1 MLLIRLVFMKI
12 PKPLLDDISSGKC
25 LPFIGAGFSLNAKLP
40 EGEVMPDWSGLTKIL
55 ISEIGSVK
63 PKTGPDVA
71 SSYEHKFGR
80 VQLIEKI
87 RHILHSDSVVPGKA
101 HLSFVQLPFDTIYT
115 TNFDLLIEDACV
127 SKGKPYR
134 SLVGELQLPF
144 HGGPLTTN
152 IVKMHGD
159 LRHEEHIVINRE
171 DYDGFLEKYPVI
183 STHLSSMLITH
194 TALFIGY
201 SLTDPDFTH
210 IRKVVQSRLGRFQRM
225 SYVIQ
230 FNQST
235 AQSKKML
242 DEHLHVI
249 NFKIDKN
256 DSIDEILANFF
267 DNIQEELDAVEGKK
281 IRARK
286 PELFEEISGTVLEK
300 ASRAPDSSELL
311 SSSSNICFILM
322 PFNPVLAGM
331 YEVIYNAVIQA
342 GLKPVRADD
351 IFSPGPI
358 IEQIRSAIQQSRV
371 CIADL
376 TGTNPNVMYEL
387 GIAQTLGKPSILISQ
402 DINQVPFDIRHLRI
416 VLYKDSLKG
425 LDQLREDL
433 ANALNQS
440 LGNDKVKEARKLIQT
455 GMIRA
460 AVAMLGIHLEHSL
473 RTLIQQSES
482 DVSGTESLLLNR
494 NFLSMGK
501 MLKTLSETKVISQ
514 EDASVVRDCIS
525 IRNYAVHDLK
535 EPNREQAEKFLS
547 FMEYFTKKYLK

>member
-1 MLLIRLVFMKI
+1 MKI

-40 EGEVMPDWSGLTKIL
+40 EGEIMSDWSGLTKAL
-55 ISEIGSVK
+55 IAEIGSVK
-63 PKTGPDVA
+63 LKNGPDVA
-71 SSYEHKFGR
+71 LSYERKYGR

-87 RHILHSDSVVPGKA
+87 RHVLHSDSAEPGKA

-127 SKGKPYR
+127 IKRKPYR

-144 HGGPLTTN
+144 HGGPLTTS

-159 LRHEEHIVINRE
+159 LRHEEHIVINRD
-171 DYDGFLEKYPVI
+171 DYDMFLEKYPVI
-183 STHLSSMLITH
+183 STHLSSMLITR
-194 TALFIGY
+194 TALFVGY
-201 SLTDPDFTH
+201 SLTDPDFNH
-210 IRKVVQSRLGRFQRM
+210 IRKVVRSRLGRFQRM

-230 FNQST
+230 FNQSAT
-235 AQSKKML
+235 QSKKML
-242 DEHLHVI
+242 NEHLHVI
-249 NFKIDKN
+249 NFKVDKN

-267 DNIQEELDAVEGKK
+267 NNIQEELDAVEGKK
-281 IRARK
+281 FRARK
-286 PELFEEISGTVLEK
+286 PELFEEVSGTILDK

-311 SSSSNICFILM
+311 SSSSNLCFILM
-322 PFNPVLAGM
+322 PFNPVFAGM

-358 IEQIRSAIQQSRV
+358 IEQIRSAIQQSRI

-376 TGTNPNVMYEL
+376 TGANPNVMYEL
-387 GIAQTLGKPSILISQ
+387 GIAQALGKPSILLSQ

-416 VLYKDSLKG
+416 VLYKETLKG

-433 ANALNQS
+433 AKALNQS
-440 LGNDKVKEARKLIQT
+440 LGNDKIEEARRLIQI
-455 GMIRA
+455 GMVRA
-460 AVAMLGIHLEHSL
+460 AVAILGIHLEHSL
-473 RTLIQQSES
+473 RTLIQQSEV
-482 DVSGTESLLLNR
+482 DIGGVESVLIDR
-494 NFLSMGK
+494 NSFGMRK
-501 MLKTLSETKVISQ
+501 MLQKLSEAKVISQ

-525 IRNYAVHDLK
+525 IRNFAVHDLK
-535 EPNREQAEKFLS
+535 EPNVEQAEKFLS